1 LFLNIPLKEHKTDPF
16 VTITNGDA
24 SCQEMS
30 VWWASTRKSFF
41 HLGGREPHSNKYA
54 NNYEKQPFP
63 VFHLPSLIFIF
74 FFLEVGYFPNRL
86 QRTSKKV
93 RMEKEEILISLRTL
107 KCKR

>member
-1 LFLNIPLKEHKTDPF
+1 MVMLLVRK
-16 VTITNGDA
+16 
-24 SCQEMS
+24 CQCDEP
-30 VWWASTRKSFF
+30 RQGNLFF

-107 KCKR
+107 KCKK

>member
-1 LFLNIPLKEHKTDPF
+1 MVMLL
-16 VTITNGDA
+16 V
-24 SCQEMS
+24 
-30 VWWASTRKSFF
+30 RKYYMYIQVHWCDEPRQGNLFF
-41 HLGGREPHSNKYA
+41 HFGGREPHSNKYA

-74 FFLEVGYFPNRL
+74 FFLEVGYFPSL

-93 RMEKEEILISLRTL
+93 RMEKGEILISLRTL